1 MVLFF
6 TLFYGC
12 CSILDLFSIGIVL
25 ITTVLIVCVCITEE
39 PDCPSDL
46 KTAEVDSRSVTI
58 TWSHPFAGNSPLTN
72 YVIEYKQSSTVSL
85 LGSPS
90 VYGNN
95 ASGSQP
101 MTGQLVTKSGS
112 QSTSLSDG
120 GGGEREGSVKL
131 FKEMIESKLNS
142 YTIHGLRPNSIYL
155 IKLLSQNSLGFS
167 DDCPS
172 IQITTDIEAPAS
184 AARSAISL
192 SFAFL
197 LFCFLSLLLF
207 FSELGVS

>member
-1 MVLFF
+1 M
-6 TLFYGC
+6 
-12 CSILDLFSIGIVL
+12 FSIGIVL
-25 ITTVLIVCVCITEE
+25 IAIVLIVVVCITEE

-46 KTAEVDSRSVTI
+46 KTVEVDSRSVTI

-72 YVIEYKQSSTVSL
+72 YVIEYKQSSTVSV
-85 LGSPS
+85 GSPS

-95 ASGSQP
+95 GSGSQP

-112 QSTSLSDG
+112 QSSSIGATSLSDG
-120 GGGEREGSVKL
+120 GGRGEGGVKL

-172 IQITTDIEAPAS
+172 IQVTTDIEAPAS

-192 SFAFL
+192 SFAFR
-197 LFCFLSLLLF
+197 LFCSPSLLLSVSF
-207 FSELGVS
+207 ALFLSSSLRDSESESRE